1 MLASNDLHTGE
12 SSLKHYHAHANK
24 PEVVDLNVYDLP
36 ESMDALELKKMS
48 GARHVITSTVDEDK
62 MKGICLGTGRIQ
74 IRLNQGETLD
84 NVRLNF
90 TKNGYRV
97 SEFTQD
103 TRKKPE
109 LTGIPKEK
117 CKHTG
122 DHKSTKQ

>member
-1 MLASNDLHTGE
+1 
-12 SSLKHYHAHANK
+12 
-24 PEVVDLNVYDLP
+24 
-36 ESMDALELKKMS
+36 
-48 GARHVITSTVDEDK
+48 
-62 MKGICLGTGRIQ
+62 
-74 IRLNQGETLD
+74 LNQGETLD
-84 NVRLNF
+84 AVRLNF

-122 DHKSTKQ
+122 DHKSTKQQSLASSMPEATGVSGSY